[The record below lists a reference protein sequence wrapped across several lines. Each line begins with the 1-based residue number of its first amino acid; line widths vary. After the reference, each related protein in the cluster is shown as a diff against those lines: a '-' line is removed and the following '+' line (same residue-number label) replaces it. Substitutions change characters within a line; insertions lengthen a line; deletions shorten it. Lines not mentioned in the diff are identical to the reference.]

1 MNSKLRSI
9 PSVDRALQ
17 NEKISAAVALYG
29 CEIVKDSLRK
39 ILDNLRKDILGNEN
53 AEIVTADKLIAE
65 IADSVV
71 ERCKTI
77 AKPSMK
83 KVLNATGI
91 LIHTNMGRAPLG
103 KKILEEVFGTL
114 AGYCNL
120 ELNLET
126 GSRGSRNVHPSAIL
140 SYITGAE
147 DVLVV
152 NNNAAALVLALTT
165 LAKDREV
172 IVSRGELIEIGGS
185 FRIPDI
191 LAASGAKMVDVGTTN
206 KTRLSDYENAIT
218 DNTAILFKA
227 HKSNFS
233 VNGFTEEV
241 ALADLVKLS
250 KKHRLIVIYDL
261 GSGLLTKPPLLPL
274 ASEPDVKSSLAT
286 GVDLVTFSGDKLLG
300 GPQAG
305 IICGRSDLIQK
316 LSKAPLMRALRV
328 CKLTLA
334 TLTSVA
340 RCFLNEK
347 KLLQSL
353 PLFAMLNMSPEQL
366 YQKAQRL
373 NATLKEHGV
382 NATIAETTGRAG
394 GGTLPELEIKSY
406 GVAIT
411 SLEDSQQ
418 KRSDFASHLFHEL
431 LAIDKPILAIL
442 KQGELVFDVLTIEEE
457 EFLHIASALEQ
468 TMLKRQKGC
477 TT

>member
-1 MNSKLRSI
+1 M
-9 PSVDRALQ
+9 Q
-17 NEKISAAVALYG
+17 NEKISAAIALYG
-29 CEIVKDSLRK
+29 PEIVKDSLRRV
-39 ILDNLRKDILGNEN
+39 LGNLRKDILGNDKTEV
-53 AEIVTADKLIAE
+53 AVADELIAE
-65 IADSVV
+65 IADKAI
-71 ERCKTI
+71 EWCKTI
-77 AKPSMK
+77 SKPSLK

-103 KKILEEVFGTL
+103 RKILEEAYDTL

-126 GSRGSRNVHPSAIL
+126 GSRGSRNVHPSTIL

-147 DVLVV
+147 EALVV

-191 LAASGAKMVDVGTTN
+191 LAASGAKMIDVGTTN
-206 KTRLSDYENAIT
+206 KTRLSDYENALT

-233 VNGFTEEV
+233 VSGFTEEV
-241 ALADLVKLS
+241 ALADLVKLG
-250 KKHRLIVIYDL
+250 KKRGVIVLYDL

-274 ASEPDVKSSLAT
+274 GSEPDVKSSLAT

-305 IICGRSDLIQK
+305 IICGRSDLVKK

-334 TLTSVA
+334 TLTGVA
-340 RCFLNEK
+340 RCFLDEK
-347 KLLQSL
+347 EMLESL
-353 PLFAMLNMSPEQL
+353 PLFAMLNMTPEQL
-366 YQKAQRL
+366 HLKAQRF
-373 NATLKEHGV
+373 NEALKNHGI
-382 NATIAETTGRAG
+382 NATITETTGRAG
-394 GGTLPELEIKSY
+394 GGTLPDLEIKSY
-406 GVAIT
+406 GVVIT
-411 SLEDSQQ
+411 SSEDSQQ
-418 KRSDFASHLFHEL
+418 KRSDFASYLFHEL

-442 KQGELVFDVLTIEEE
+442 KQGELVFDVLTIEDE
-457 EFLHIASALEQ
+457 EFTHIASALEQ
-468 TMLKRQKGC
+468 MILKRHKRC
-477 TT
+477 RA